1 MVSMTALI
9 VRNLL
14 DLNNFR
20 KSLLLDLYLRKVYFG
35 HYMVDYTFSILYSQV
50 RVDAK
55 LSIPLDQQLR

>member
-20 KSLLLDLYLRKVYFG
+20 KSLLLDLYLRKVYFWY
-35 HYMVDYTFSILYSQV
+35 YMVDYTFSIFYSQV

-55 LSIPLDQQLR
+55 LPVPLDQKLG